1 MSLCPADRTDPSK
14 EVTLREAPC
23 SCASFVYERRTC
35 REWCRSGTLWCTC
48 LEKTA
53 SPNELLCFTLNKRGA
68 TDIVPG
74 KPPSVPERMVL

>member
-1 MSLCPADRTDPSK
+1 
-14 EVTLREAPC
+14 
-23 SCASFVYERRTC
+23 
-35 REWCRSGTLWCTC
+35 